1 MHECITAPVHS
12 YVAVVA
18 AAVSAQVNKWSIL
31 AASAKTSLLTFPMVS
46 RLLLASLPAV
56 LAFFPVPPEQTNEQL
71 SDSATKDLAKC
82 CSKGVLRNE
91 RCEATTLVKR
101 FHSRAQK
108 LPGSETHEAMW
119 ERYES
124 KAKVHQV
131 RNMTSRSC
139 V

>member
-1 MHECITAPVHS
+1 MEPVKAAKDAFVEQVGFFVEPGSGGFQQSTAM
-12 YVAVVA
+12 VAGEN
-18 AAVSAQVNKWSIL
+18 SMLQ
-31 AASAKTSLLTFPMVS
+31 
-46 RLLLASLPAV
+46 PAV